1 MSLKDARVKMSKSSK
16 SEFSRINLMD
26 SPDVIR
32 EKITRAKTDSIG
44 TITLEEARPEIS
56 NLVKIFA
63 EVRGVAPA
71 EIEQQF
77 RDATVMQFKEGLS
90 DALIEKLTPIRTQVV
105 PTQTQHLLSN
115 EPELL
120 RVLASGRDRARSVAS
135 STLTEVKDL
144 IGYLVP

>member
-1 MSLKDARVKMSKSSK
+1 MSKSSK

-26 SPDVIR
+26 SPEIIR

-44 TITLEEARPEIS
+44 TIVLDEARPEVG

-63 EVRGVAPA
+63 EVKGVAPA
-71 EIEQQF
+71 EIERQF
-77 RDATVMQFKEGLS
+77 KDATVMQFKEGLS
-90 DALIEKLTPIRTQVV
+90 EALIEKLAPIRTQVV
-105 PTQTQHLLSN
+105 STQTQHLLSN

-120 RVLASGRDRARSVAS
+120 RILASGRERARSVAS